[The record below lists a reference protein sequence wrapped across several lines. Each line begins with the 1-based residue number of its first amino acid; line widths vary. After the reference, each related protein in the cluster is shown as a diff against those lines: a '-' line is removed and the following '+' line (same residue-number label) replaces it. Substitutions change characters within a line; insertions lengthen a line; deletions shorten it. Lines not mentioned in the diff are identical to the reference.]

1 MDDYSPRA
9 NSQSPIAHRVVLWP
23 RVVGKAIA
31 TGSQS
36 FPTPPNEVSS
46 KERVSTSGF
55 EASKILWSIAW
66 LLLNIFVAYPLA
78 NFLGWWWVIIMPFES
93 MIQARKYIICVLDYL
108 VVLCCGPLVLTP
120 LSTMFVWQ
128 QQSSTSTQ
136 CSKRKWYYTVLQVV
150 ILFPPFSILA
160 HRQHIISSYL

>member
-1 MDDYSPRA
+1 VRNNAETDEFENDMILSHRA
-9 NSQSPIAHRVVLWP
+9 QIVHSSLRVVLWP
-23 RVVGKAIA
+23 RELGKAIA

-36 FPTPPNEVSS
+36 FPIPPNEVSS

-93 MIQARKYIICVLDYL
+93 LIEARKSIVCVLDI
-108 VVLCCGPLVLTP
+108 VVSVGSLT
-120 LSTMFVWQ
+120 TVNNFV
-128 QQSSTSTQ
+128 
-136 CSKRKWYYTVLQVV
+136 
-150 ILFPPFSILA
+150 
-160 HRQHIISSYL
+160 

>member
-1 MDDYSPRA
+1 MIESILITYRTQILNREFS
-9 NSQSPIAHRVVLWP
+9 RVVLWP
-23 RVVGKAIA
+23 REVGKAIS

-55 EASKILWSIAW
+55 EASKIVWSIAW

-93 MIQARKYIICVLDYL
+93 MIEARKCILCVLDI
-108 VVLCCGPLVLTP
+108 VVHCCGCWFLQKLIV
-120 LSTMFVWQ
+120 FVWLLL
-128 QQSSTSTQ
+128 T
-136 CSKRKWYYTVLQVV
+136 TVADVDAMLE
-150 ILFPPFSILA
+150 A
-160 HRQHIISSYL
+160 

>member
-1 MDDYSPRA
+1 MSSKTILTHRA
-9 NSQSPIAHRVVLWP
+9 QIVHSSLRVVLWP
-23 RVVGKAIA
+23 RELGKAIA

-36 FPTPPNEVSS
+36 FPIPPNEVSS

-93 MIQARKYIICVLDYL
+93 LIEARKCS
-108 VVLCCGPLVLTP
+108 LCTGYSCLC
-120 LSTMFVWQ
+120 W
-128 QQSSTSTQ
+128 
-136 CSKRKWYYTVLQVV
+136 
-150 ILFPPFSILA
+150 FSH
-160 HRQHIISSYL
+160 HRQLFRLNAVVDVDAMLEA